1 MRVKCGDHRLP
12 LAPLVPPVSVD
23 GVVVE
28 FPDDEEGGPIT
39 TNTVPLPGS
48 NVSTTWGGQKKGRRR
63 EGGGGEQWIESG
75 MKYSWIHIITTPVT
89 TSRMNSIIH

>member
-1 MRVKCGDHRLP
+1 MSLSVTFMRVKCGDHRLP

-63 EGGGGEQWIESG
+63 GVGNG
-75 MKYSWIHIITTPVT
+75 
-89 TSRMNSIIH
+89 